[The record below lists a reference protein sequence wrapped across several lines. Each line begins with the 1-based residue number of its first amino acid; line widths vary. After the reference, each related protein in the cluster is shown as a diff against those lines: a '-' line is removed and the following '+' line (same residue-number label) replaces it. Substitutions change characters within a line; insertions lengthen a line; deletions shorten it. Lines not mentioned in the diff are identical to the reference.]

1 MKYPSLKK
9 IYTEMELKDYV
20 SIQSKVA
27 RDIASRLKISPSKL
41 LMNTNFTTIFPLFV
55 DRSKPI
61 SNINISD
68 IENKV
73 IRRIYTIEE
82 GKIDNLRRVMK
93 RKHEE
98 GELSINDLKS
108 ISARFEIPIFIVKT
122 IYRNISK

>member
-1 MKYPSLKK
+1 
-9 IYTEMELKDYV
+9 MELKDYV